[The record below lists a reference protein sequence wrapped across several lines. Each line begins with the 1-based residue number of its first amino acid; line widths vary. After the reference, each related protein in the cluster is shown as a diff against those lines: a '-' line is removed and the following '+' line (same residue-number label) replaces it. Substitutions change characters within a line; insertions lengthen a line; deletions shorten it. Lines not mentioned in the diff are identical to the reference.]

1 MEKRGDPISIAS
13 SPDIPYPPPAPTR
26 HYPTAHNIRQQSNYH
41 FPMKQNNYRHPSM
54 IIHETSDEYRGSN
67 KESVVNIEG
76 DSKFAGQN
84 NHSVDEI
91 AEKRVIAI
99 SNGEPEAYYLH
110 SDSSVKAQGESRTTF
125 SNPGDKGINELNQGY
140 QAQLQ
145 IFRKTEVSQP
155 EEVRQ

>member
-1 MEKRGDPISIAS
+1 
-13 SPDIPYPPPAPTR
+13 
-26 HYPTAHNIRQQSNYH
+26 
-41 FPMKQNNYRHPSM
+41 M